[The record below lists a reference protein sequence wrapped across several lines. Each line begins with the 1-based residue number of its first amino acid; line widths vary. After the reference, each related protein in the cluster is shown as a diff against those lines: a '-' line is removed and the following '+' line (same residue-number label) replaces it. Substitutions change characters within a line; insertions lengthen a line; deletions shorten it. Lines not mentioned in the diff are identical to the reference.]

1 MEVNYESETNFI
13 SVFSIKNYQVTS
25 LEALNE
31 ILHLPIEITI
41 SEVFYPSII
50 SKATEYTKYQDY
62 VLKVSKDEDLLKSFK
77 TTEFIT
83 PKPERKI
90 TFFERQ
96 INITISNKNKEA
108 LEQNLHQLASKLN
121 SIGLLHVVEDVLIEH
136 SLWAQLPGNFNYLKR
151 ISYTTIDYVAAF
163 ASFYSYNIGRTKN
176 SFGKALTI
184 LNSNKNNPYY
194 FNIHN
199 SKDKGLMCI
208 IGKKKSGKTLTT
220 NFLVSE
226 TTKYNP
232 QILYIAT
239 NSSSQIFVEGLGG
252 KWCENFTLNP
262 FLTDNAE
269 NDLDIEYF
277 CNMLTT
283 VKEISELQ
291 LTERQSL
298 YEVIKKLPQKK
309 RTIENIL
316 KKLDNNLSEKLKFL
330 LDNEDYANFF
340 TDKDELEE
348 LLKNDIICFDMSKMT
363 EQYFYNKYYAA
374 AQLPKERE
382 VYSAHLELNNNV
394 KSILLSHI
402 FKSFF
407 KTSANDEN
415 RLKILVIEDTMLSLN
430 NLVFENFHEDCEDFI
445 ARKNIII
452 ANIDSDNL
460 DSYITK
466 PIENIINNCN
476 TKILLPGEKLPGT
489 FADLLN
495 ISLEQLLILNRI
507 PEGSGFFFLQQDDL
521 VTILGLNL
529 YDFTALIAILSSNED
544 SIAMFQELKKQGVEM
559 DNIIANLYQHFN
571 VTL

>member
-1 MEVNYESETNFI
+1 
-13 SVFSIKNYQVTS
+13 
-25 LEALNE
+25 
-31 ILHLPIEITI
+31 
-41 SEVFYPSII
+41 
-50 SKATEYTKYQDY
+50 
-62 VLKVSKDEDLLKSFK
+62 
-77 TTEFIT
+77 
-83 PKPERKI
+83 
-90 TFFERQ
+90 
-96 INITISNKNKEA
+96 
-108 LEQNLHQLASKLN
+108 
-121 SIGLLHVVEDVLIEH
+121 
-136 SLWAQLPGNFNYLKR
+136 
-151 ISYTTIDYVAAF
+151 
-163 ASFYSYNIGRTKN
+163 
-176 SFGKALTI
+176 
-184 LNSNKNNPYY
+184 
-194 FNIHN
+194 
-199 SKDKGLMCI
+199 
-208 IGKKKSGKTLTT
+208 
-220 NFLVSE
+220 
-226 TTKYNP
+226 
-232 QILYIAT
+232 
-239 NSSSQIFVEGLGG
+239 
-252 KWCENFTLNP
+252 
-262 FLTDNAE
+262 
-269 NDLDIEYF
+269 
-277 CNMLTT
+277 
-283 VKEISELQ
+283 
-291 LTERQSL
+291 
-298 YEVIKKLPQKK
+298 
-309 RTIENIL
+309 
-316 KKLDNNLSEKLKFL
+316 
-330 LDNEDYANFF
+330 
-340 TDKDELEE
+340 
-348 LLKNDIICFDMSKMT
+348 MSKMT